1 MINKKSEAGEL
12 IASFIENSLG
22 RTLPKEYEVVTRIV
36 EFIPI
41 ISNAVKAA
49 LDIALIRSI
58 LSGDNPQLLN
68 LEKDGNTVSNIK
80 AVISALM
87 NDKKVTIGNLLSLL
101 KYGSYDCYIDKEGRI
116 AATLLYVNLYDK

>member
-1 MINKKSEAGEL
+1 MINKKTEAGEL

-22 RTLPKEYEVVTRIV
+22 STLPKEYEVVTRIV

-41 ISNAVKAA
+41 ISNAVKSA
-49 LDIALIRSI
+49 LDIALIRAV
-58 LSGDNPQLLN
+58 LSGDYPQLLN
-68 LEKDGNTVSNIK
+68 LEKDGNTVSNIR
-80 AVISALM
+80 AVISALI

-101 KYGSYDCYIDKEGRI
+101 KYGSYDCHIDKEGRI

>member
-22 RTLPKEYEVVTRIV
+22 STLPKEYEVVTRIV

>member
-1 MINKKSEAGEL
+1 MINKKTEAGEL

-22 RTLPKEYEVVTRIV
+22 STLPKEYEVVTRIV

-41 ISNAVKAA
+41 ISNAVKSA
-49 LDIALIRSI
+49 LDIALIRAI

-68 LEKDGNTVSNIK
+68 LEKDGNTVSNIR

-101 KYGSYDCYIDKEGRI
+101 KYGSYDCHIDKEGRI

>member
-1 MINKKSEAGEL
+1 MINKKTEAGEL

-22 RTLPKEYEVVTRIV
+22 STLPKEYEVVTRIV

-41 ISNAVKAA
+41 ISNAVKSA
-49 LDIALIRSI
+49 LDIALIRAV
-58 LSGDNPQLLN
+58 LSGDYPQLLN
-68 LEKDGNTVSNIK
+68 LEKDGNTVSNIR
-80 AVISALM
+80 AVISALI

-116 AATLLYVNLYDK
+116 AATLLYINLYDK

>member
-22 RTLPKEYEVVTRIV
+22 STLPKEYEVVTRIV

-49 LDIALIRSI
+49 LDIALIRAI

>member
-1 MINKKSEAGEL
+1 MINKKTEAGEL

-22 RTLPKEYEVVTRIV
+22 STLPKEYEVVTRIV

-41 ISNAVKAA
+41 ISNAVKSA
-49 LDIALIRSI
+49 LDIALIRAI
-58 LSGDNPQLLN
+58 LRGDNPQLLN

>member
-1 MINKKSEAGEL
+1 MINKKTEAGEL

-22 RTLPKEYEVVTRIV
+22 STLPKEYEVVTRIV
-36 EFIPI
+36 EFMPI
-41 ISNAVKAA
+41 ISNAVKSA
-49 LDIALIRSI
+49 LDIALIRAI

-68 LEKDGNTVSNIK
+68 LEKDGNTVSNIR
-80 AVISALM
+80 AVISALI

>member
-22 RTLPKEYEVVTRIV
+22 STLPKEYEVVTRIV

-41 ISNAVKAA
+41 ISNAVKSA
-49 LDIALIRSI
+49 LDIALIRAI

-68 LEKDGNTVSNIK
+68 LEKDGNTVSNIR
-80 AVISALM
+80 AVISALI

>member
-22 RTLPKEYEVVTRIV
+22 STLPKEYEVVTRIV

-41 ISNAVKAA
+41 ISNAVKSA
-49 LDIALIRSI
+49 LDIALIRAI

-101 KYGSYDCYIDKEGRI
+101 KYGSYDCHIDKEGRI

>member
-1 MINKKSEAGEL
+1 MINKKTEAGEL

-22 RTLPKEYEVVTRIV
+22 STLPKEYEVVTRIV

-41 ISNAVKAA
+41 ISNAVKSA
-49 LDIALIRSI
+49 LDIALIRAI

-68 LEKDGNTVSNIK
+68 LEKDGNTVSNIR
-80 AVISALM
+80 AVISALI

-101 KYGSYDCYIDKEGRI
+101 KYGSYDCHIDKEGRI

>member
-1 MINKKSEAGEL
+1 MINKKTEAGEL

-22 RTLPKEYEVVTRIV
+22 STLPKEYEVVTRIV

-41 ISNAVKAA
+41 ISNAVKSA
-49 LDIALIRSI
+49 LDIALIRAI

-68 LEKDGNTVSNIK
+68 LEKDGNTVSNIR
-80 AVISALM
+80 AVISALI

>member
-1 MINKKSEAGEL
+1 MINKKTEAGEL

-22 RTLPKEYEVVTRIV
+22 STLPKEYEVVTRIV

-41 ISNAVKAA
+41 ISNAVKSA
-49 LDIALIRSI
+49 LDIALIRAI

-101 KYGSYDCYIDKEGRI
+101 KYGRSDCYIDKEGRI

>member
-1 MINKKSEAGEL
+1 MINKKTEAGEL

-22 RTLPKEYEVVTRIV
+22 NTLPKEYEVVTRIV

-41 ISNAVKAA
+41 ISNAVKSA
-49 LDIALIRSI
+49 LDIALIRAI

-68 LEKDGNTVSNIK
+68 LEKDGNTVSNIR
-80 AVISALM
+80 AVISALI

-101 KYGSYDCYIDKEGRI
+101 KYGGYDCHIDKEGRI

>member
-1 MINKKSEAGEL
+1 MINKKTEAGEL

-22 RTLPKEYEVVTRIV
+22 STLPKEYEVVTRIV

-41 ISNAVKAA
+41 ISNAVKSA
-49 LDIALIRSI
+49 LYIALIRAV
-58 LSGDNPQLLN
+58 LSGDYPQLLN
-68 LEKDGNTVSNIK
+68 LEKDGNTVSNIR
-80 AVISALM
+80 AVISALI

-101 KYGSYDCYIDKEGRI
+101 KYGSYDCHIDKEGRI

>member
-1 MINKKSEAGEL
+1 MINKKTEAGEL

-22 RTLPKEYEVVTRIV
+22 STLPKEYEVVTRIV

-41 ISNAVKAA
+41 ISNAVKSA
-49 LDIALIRSI
+49 LDIALIRAI

-101 KYGSYDCYIDKEGRI
+101 KYGSYDCYIDKEVRI

>member
-1 MINKKSEAGEL
+1 MINKKTEAGEL

-22 RTLPKEYEVVTRIV
+22 STLPKEYEVVTRIV

-41 ISNAVKAA
+41 ISNAVKSA
-49 LDIALIRSI
+49 LDIALIRAI

>member
-1 MINKKSEAGEL
+1 MINKKTEAGEL

-22 RTLPKEYEVVTRIV
+22 STLPKEYEVVTRIV

-41 ISNAVKAA
+41 ISNAVKSA
-49 LDIALIRSI
+49 LDIALIRAI

-101 KYGSYDCYIDKEGRI
+101 KYGSYDCHIDKEGRI